1 MPWWLVWVLLA
12 VAALGFLIWVGLRLW
27 RSFRALIKEVQAAQ
41 LVMERLSET
50 VARLEEAAGE
60 AEQIE
65 ARLLLSQDEREEIR
79 QERADVRAQRRARKN
94 SRYKRAVTSWDQ
106 LTGAPASH
114 GDDVHP

>member
-41 LVMERLSET
+41 VVIDRLGET

-65 ARLLLSQDEREEIR
+65 ARLLLSQ
-79 QERADVRAQRRARKN
+79 QERDEVHQARAEVRAQRSARRTV
-94 SRYKRAVTSWDQ
+94 RYERAVTSWDQ
-106 LTGAPASH
+106 LTGAPRSRGDH
-114 GDDVHP
+114 GSS